1 MENKLPGVVN
11 GEKNFKSGF
20 VAIIGAPNV
29 GKSTLLNQILG
40 QKVSITC
47 QKPQTT
53 RNRIVGIYTCDTS
66 QIIFL
71 DTPGIYTRKKDKL
84 DEFMVKTALKAASDV
99 DVICLMVEATAKK
112 NTHDLNVIKEISR
125 VSAPTIL
132 LINKID
138 LIEKQLLLP
147 IIDKYR
153 NLETFSAVVPISA
166 LYRDGIDITIKEI
179 EKLLPYGPKY
189 YPDDMWTDQPERFI
203 AAEIVREKIFHLL
216 REEVP
221 YSVAVTIDYFEEVPD
236 KNLLKIGATIHVE
249 KKSQKGI
256 IIGEKGRMLKEIGK
270 LARLELEQIF
280 GTRIFLE
287 LWVRVEKK
295 WRKDERLLRKLGY
308 R

>member
-1 MENKLPGVVN
+1 MENQLSGLAEEDQKI
-11 GEKNFKSGF
+11 KSGF

-47 QKPQTT
+47 PKPQTT
-53 RNRIVGIYTCDTS
+53 RNRIVGIYTSDRS
-66 QIIFL
+66 QIVFL
-71 DTPGIYTRKKDKL
+71 DTPGIYRHKKDKL

-112 NTHDLNVIKEISR
+112 NSHDINVIRQISNIA
-125 VSAPTIL
+125 APTIL

-138 LIEKQLLLP
+138 LIEKQQLLP
-147 IIDKYR
+147 IIDKYKD
-153 NLETFSAVVPISA
+153 LGSFEAVIPISA
-166 LYRDGIDITIKEI
+166 LYRDGIDILIDEI

-203 AAEIVREKIFHLL
+203 AAEIVREKVFHLL

-221 YSVAVTIDYFEEVPD
+221 YAVAVTIDYFEEVPE
-236 KNLLKIGATIHVE
+236 KNLLRIGATIHVE
-249 KKSQKGI
+249 KKSQKAI
-256 IIGEKGRMLKEIGK
+256 IIGEKGKMLKEIGK
-270 LARLELEQIF
+270 QARLELEHIF

-295 WRKDERLLRKLGY
+295 WRRDERVLRRFGY

>member
-1 MENKLPGVVN
+1 MEDKLSGIIT
-11 GEKNFKSGF
+11 GQEKIKSGF

-47 QKPQTT
+47 PKPQTT
-53 RNRIVGIYTCDTS
+53 RNRIVGIYTSQTS
-66 QIIFL
+66 QIVFL
-71 DTPGIYTRKKDKL
+71 DTPGIYTYKKDKL

-112 NTHDLNVIKEISR
+112 NTHDLNVIKQISK

-138 LIEKQLLLP
+138 LIKRQLLLP
-147 IIDKYR
+147 IIDKYKD
-153 NLETFSAVVPISA
+153 LGSFEAVIPISA
-166 LYRDGIDITIKEI
+166 LYKDGIDRLISEI

-203 AAEIVREKIFHLL
+203 AAEIIREKIFHLL

-221 YSVAVTIDYFEEVPD
+221 YAVAVTIDYFEEVPD
-236 KNLLKIGATIHVE
+236 RNLLRIGATIHVE
-249 KKSQKGI
+249 KKSQKAI
-256 IIGEKGRMLKEIGK
+256 IIGEKGRMLKEIGSK
-270 LARLELEQIF
+270 ARMELEHIF

-295 WRKDERLLRKLGY
+295 WRRDEKVLRKFGY

>member
-1 MENKLPGVVN
+1 MDNQLSGMT
-11 GEKNFKSGF
+11 EKEDKIKSGF

-47 QKPQTT
+47 PKPQTT
-53 RNRIVGIYTCDTS
+53 RNRIVGIYTSDKS

-71 DTPGIYTRKKDKL
+71 DTPGIYTYKKNKL

-99 DVICLMVEATAKK
+99 DVICLMVEATLRR
-112 NTHDLNVIKEISR
+112 NTHEMNVIRQISNIP
-125 VSAPTIL
+125 APTIL

-138 LIEKQLLLP
+138 LVEKQQLLP
-147 IIDKYR
+147 LIDRYKD
-153 NLETFSAVVPISA
+153 LGSFEAVIPISA
-166 LYRDGIDITIKEI
+166 LYLDGINLIISEI

-189 YPDDMWTDQPERFI
+189 YPDDMWTDQPERFL

-221 YSVAVTIDYFEEVPD
+221 YAVAVTIDYFEEVPG
-236 KNLLKIGATIHVE
+236 KNLLRIGATIHVE
-249 KKSQKGI
+249 KKSQKAI

-270 LARLELEQIF
+270 QARIELEHIF

>member
-1 MENKLPGVVN
+1 MENQLSGLSGN
-11 GEKNFKSGF
+11 EKQIKSGF

-29 GKSTLLNQILG
+29 GKSTLLNRILG

-47 QKPQTT
+47 PKPQTT
-53 RNRIVGIYTCDTS
+53 RNRIAGIYTSDNS

-71 DTPGIYTRKKDKL
+71 DTPGIYTYKKDKL

-99 DVICLMVEATAKK
+99 DVICLMVEAASRK
-112 NTHDLNVIKEISR
+112 NTHEMHVLRQIAGIP
-125 VSAPTIL
+125 APTIL

-138 LIEKQLLLP
+138 LVEKQQLLP
-147 IIDKYR
+147 IIDRYKD
-153 NLETFSAVVPISA
+153 LGSFEAVIPISA
-166 LYRDGIDITIKEI
+166 LYGDGIRIIIDEI

-203 AAEIVREKIFHLL
+203 AAEIIREKIFHLL

-221 YSVAVTIDYFEEVPD
+221 YAVAVTIDYFEEVPE
-236 KNLLKIGATIHVE
+236 KNLLRIGATIHVE
-249 KKSQKGI
+249 KKSQKAI
-256 IIGEKGRMLKEIGK
+256 IIGEKGKMLKEIGK
-270 LARLELEQIF
+270 QSRVELEHIF

-295 WRKDERLLRKLGY
+295 WRKDERSLRKLGY